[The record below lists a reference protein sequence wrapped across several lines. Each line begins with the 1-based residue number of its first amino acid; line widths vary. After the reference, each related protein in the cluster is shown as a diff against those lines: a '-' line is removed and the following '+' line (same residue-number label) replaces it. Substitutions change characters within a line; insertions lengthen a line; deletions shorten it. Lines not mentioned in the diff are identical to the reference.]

1 MVNILNTDISE
12 RTTTEGYQAFVRSLR
27 RHKGFG
33 LLFVESTPVGGF
45 DLIKKVSFDLQQ
57 KKINVLVLS
66 KAINNLIKLI
76 EVFPGQE
83 NLNILF
89 IVGLEKSLVE
99 YIRPGYG
106 GKGYYYN
113 LDTIPPILSHL
124 NWQRENFRDRF
135 RHLCFV
141 FILPKYAI
149 KYISLRAPDFFDW
162 GSGKIQIATER
173 DLVEQEVF
181 RLAWLDSGFETYQ
194 NWTFQQ
200 RLERLAEIH
209 TYLQENLDPNE
220 KFDLYFEQALILST
234 NGDYEEA
241 IASYDQALKFKPDYH
256 EAWNNRGV
264 ALADL
269 GRIEE
274 AIASYDQALKFK
286 PDYHE
291 AWNNR
296 GVALADLG
304 RIEEAIASYNQA
316 LKFKPDY
323 HEAWN
328 NRGVAL
334 ADLGRI
340 EEAIASYNQA
350 LKFKP
355 DFHEAWYG
363 RGIALGKLGKM
374 NEAIASYDKALKI
387 KPDFHEIW
395 FNRGIALGKL
405 GKMKEAITSYEK
417 ALKIKPD
424 DHEAWFNR
432 GIALGNLGRLE
443 EAIAS
448 YDKALKIKPDCHKA
462 WNNRGSA
469 LDNLGRLEEAIAY
482 YDNAL
487 KIKPDKPEVW
497 NNLGIALRQLGR
509 LEEAITSYDN
519 ALKIK
524 SDLHEAWNNRG
535 NALDDLGR
543 YEEAITSY
551 DQALKIKSN
560 FHEVWNN
567 RGNTLFN
574 LGRLEEAITSY
585 DQALKIKPD
594 LAIGYF
600 HKACAYALQE
610 NITFALNNLKQSI
623 NLNSKYLE
631 MAKTDTDFDKIRN
644 DFRFINLTEG
654 FINLINFQKFNSR
667 FY

>member
-1 MVNILNTDISE
+1 MVNILDKKVIE
-12 RTTTEGYQAFVRSLR
+12 RTAESEYESLLRALR
-27 RHKGFG
+27 RRKGFG

-45 DLIKKVSFDLQQ
+45 ALIKKVAFDLQQ
-57 KKINVLVLS
+57 KKINVLVLG
-66 KAINNLIKLI
+66 KAINNLIELV
-76 EVFPGQE
+76 EVFPE
-83 NLNILF
+83 KDNLNILF
-89 IVGLEKSLVE
+89 IVGLEKSLVK
-99 YIRPGYG
+99 YIRHGYG
-106 GKGYYYN
+106 GQGNNYYC
-113 LDTIPPILSHL
+113 LDIIPPILSHL
-124 NWQRENFRDRF
+124 NWQRENFRDQF
-135 RHLCFV
+135 RHISFV

-149 KYISLRAPDFFDW
+149 KYLLLRAPDFFDW
-162 GSGKIQIATER
+162 GSGKIHIETQR
-173 DLVEQEVF
+173 DLVEQEAH
-181 RLAWLDSGFETYQ
+181 RLCLDGTIEKYRQ
-194 NWTFQQ
+194 WIPQQ

-209 TYLQENLDPNE
+209 TYLEENLDSEEE
-220 KFDLYFEQALILST
+220 KFRLYFEQALILST

-256 EAWNNRGV
+256 
-264 ALADL
+264 
-269 GRIEE
+269 
-274 AIASYDQALKFK
+274 K
-286 PDYHE
+286 
-291 AWNNR
+291 
-296 GVALADLG
+296 
-304 RIEEAIASYNQA
+304 
-316 LKFKPDY
+316 
-323 HEAWN
+323 AWN

-374 NEAIASYDKALKI
+374 
-387 KPDFHEIW
+387 
-395 FNRGIALGKL
+395 
-405 GKMKEAITSYEK
+405 KEAITSYDK

-509 LEEAITSYDN
+509 LEEAITSYGN

-535 NALDDLGR
+535 NALADLGR

>member
-106 GKGYYYN
+106 GKGDYYN

-241 IASYDQALKFKPDYH
+241 IASYD
-256 EAWNNRGV
+256 
-264 ALADL
+264 
-269 GRIEE
+269 
-274 AIASYDQALKFK
+274 
-286 PDYHE
+286 
-291 AWNNR
+291 
-296 GVALADLG
+296 
-304 RIEEAIASYNQA
+304 QA

-654 FINLINFQKFNSR
+654 FINWRVRSSLSDILTKCLKALH
-667 FY
+667 

>member
-241 IASYDQALKFKPDYH
+241 IASYD
-256 EAWNNRGV
+256 
-264 ALADL
+264 
-269 GRIEE
+269 
-274 AIASYDQALKFK
+274 
-286 PDYHE
+286 
-291 AWNNR
+291 
-296 GVALADLG
+296 
-304 RIEEAIASYNQA
+304 QA

>member
-106 GKGYYYN
+106 GKGDYYN

-241 IASYDQALKFKPDYH
+241 IASYD
-256 EAWNNRGV
+256 
-264 ALADL
+264 
-269 GRIEE
+269 
-274 AIASYDQALKFK
+274 
-286 PDYHE
+286 
-291 AWNNR
+291 
-296 GVALADLG
+296 
-304 RIEEAIASYNQA
+304 QA

-509 LEEAITSYDN
+509 LEEAITSYGN

-535 NALDDLGR
+535 NALADLGR

>member
-57 KKINVLVLS
+57 KKINVLILD
-66 KAINNLIKLI
+66 KAINNLIELI
-76 EVFPGQE
+76 EVFHGKE

-106 GKGYYYN
+106 GKGDYYN

-274 AIASYDQALKFK
+274 AIASY
-286 PDYHE
+286 
-291 AWNNR
+291 
-296 GVALADLG
+296 
-304 RIEEAIASYNQA
+304 
-316 LKFKPDY
+316 
-323 HEAWN
+323 
-328 NRGVAL
+328 
-334 ADLGRI
+334 
-340 EEAIASYNQA
+340 NQA

-405 GKMKEAITSYEK
+405 GKMKEAITSYDK

-509 LEEAITSYDN
+509 YEEAITSYDN

-535 NALDDLGR
+535 NALADLGR

>member
-33 LLFVESTPVGGF
+33 LLFVESTPVGGL

-57 KKINVLVLS
+57 KKINVLILD
-66 KAINNLIKLI
+66 KAINNLIELI
-76 EVFPGQE
+76 EVFHGKE

-106 GKGYYYN
+106 GKGDYYN

-274 AIASYDQALKFK
+274 AIASY
-286 PDYHE
+286 
-291 AWNNR
+291 
-296 GVALADLG
+296 
-304 RIEEAIASYNQA
+304 
-316 LKFKPDY
+316 
-323 HEAWN
+323 
-328 NRGVAL
+328 
-334 ADLGRI
+334 
-340 EEAIASYNQA
+340 NQA

-387 KPDFHEIW
+387 KPDFHEI
-395 FNRGIALGKL
+395 
-405 GKMKEAITSYEK
+405 
-417 ALKIKPD
+417 
-424 DHEAWFNR
+424 WFNR

-509 LEEAITSYDN
+509 YEEAITSYDN

-535 NALDDLGR
+535 NALADLGR